1 MGASFSLEV
10 DLFPLIPGNSHDK
23 KGLPIIGFLSYSEDS
38 PTTKIQSNI
47 VMNLGSVN
55 WFIFSLITKRLVD
68 GLCRDSAGRQEPT
81 ILLCCTNET
90 WWKRMWGAT
99 CVETGMLQW
108 SFHPTKR
115 WRVPKFYRVGSWQ
128 KQKMVVFLTFFW
140 GVPGSFPNIFVSEI
154 ASKWRFYQ
162 HFSQWSMARE
172 EKNPISWES
181 NSPVTFSVENKPII
195 RGPQVPFVQKRQLV
209 GNGFQAWFLWRQCV
223 Q

>member
-1 MGASFSLEV
+1 MVFVEKALDVRSQQFSFVAQMKLGGNGCGV
-10 DLFPLIPGNSHDK
+10 PLVWR
-23 KGLPIIGFLSYSEDS
+23 LGFYNDPFILQRGEGCPSS
-38 PTTKIQSNI
+38 I
-47 VMNLGSVN
+47 GSV
-55 WFIFSLITKRLVD
+55 LTQTKN
-68 GLCRDSAGRQEPT
+68 G
-81 ILLCCTNET
+81 
-90 WWKRMWGAT
+90 
-99 CVETGMLQW
+99 
-108 SFHPTKR
+108 SFPDIS
-115 WRVPKFYRVGSWQ
+115 FGGSI
-128 KQKMVVFLTFFW
+128 
-140 GVPGSFPNIFVSEI
+140 PGSFPNIFVSEI